1 MYHPIPRRWLEATNR
16 VDVQFDNGAKT
27 KTGSGSGFWVADE
40 DGNAVFI
47 TNRHVVDMAYRDNKY
62 VGEGYR
68 LSHLTI
74 SSHSAL
80 PRNRG
85 VVVDLQDDI
94 DIRVDTGYGVDI
106 AILIPHASDR
116 KTPPLSIPASMLLAD
131 QSFFGHL
138 PWGAQ
143 VSFASFQA
151 WRDSTTQK
159 PILRTGIVSSDPQ
172 DDYSSDIVDRK
183 SALLLEAFSFS
194 GSSGSPLFA
203 NAFGLPI
210 DERLLTGGPGFR
222 EARVIGIVCGHIPNR
237 EDGTGA
243 PSMHVGLS
251 YCHKSTVLLEMLS
264 RLDSLERLRI
274 G

>member
-1 MYHPIPRRWLEATNR
+1 MFSSTTGSRR
-16 VDVQFDNGAKT
+16 

-40 DGNAVFI
+40 GGIAVFI
-47 TNRHVVDMAYRDNKY
+47 TNRHVVDMAYRDSKY

-68 LSHLTI
+68 LSRLTI

-85 VVVDLQDDI
+85 VVVDLEGDI
-94 DIRVDTGYGVDI
+94 DIRVHMSYGVDI

-116 KTPPLSIPASMLLAD
+116 RTPPLTIPASMLLAD
-131 QSFFGHL
+131 QSFFEHL

-203 NAFGLPI
+203 NAFGFPI
-210 DERLLTGGPGFR
+210 DETLLTGGPQFSRGSSHWNRVRPHPQQGGRDRCAFY
-222 EARVIGIVCGHIPNR
+222 ARGP
-237 EDGTGA
+237 
-243 PSMHVGLS
+243 
-251 YCHKSTVLLEMLS
+251 VLLSQVDRVARNAQPTRLS
-264 RLDSLERLRI
+264 RAAPRRLITTVGGRI
-274 G
+274 EDQSG